1 MQTKPAESE
10 HVQPAARTPRARPEK
25 LNGAAALLY
34 ALELEGVDL
43 VFGHPG
49 GAIMPIYDAL
59 YDSPIKHILVR
70 HEQAGA
76 HAADAY
82 YRASGRVGVCFATS
96 GPGATN
102 LVTGLA
108 TAHMDSS
115 AVVAVTGNVPSSLI
129 GTDAFQEADVFGIT
143 LPITKHNYL
152 VKHVNDIPKVV
163 REAFYIASTG
173 RPGPVLIDVPKDI
186 QQAEFTGSFETE
198 LDLPGYKPTAVGHA
212 GQIKRAAEAIRAAA
226 RPVMM
231 VGGGGQSA
239 AQEIAAFAERTGI
252 PVITT
257 LMGLGAYP
265 AGAENALGMP
275 GMHGTVTANRAI
287 THSDLIIGAG
297 LRFDDRVTGNIKRF
311 APNATIVHIDI
322 DPAEISKLVKAHVP
336 VVGDLRDVLPR
347 LGATLETL
355 AIPEWWSQLSEWK
368 GKYPE
373 RYKKDKPLVSQEVI
387 QLFQRATGGDCIVT
401 TEVGQHQMFAARL
414 FATNEPRSFITSGGL
429 GTMGFG
435 LPAAIGAAFARP
447 DKQVVCIAGDG
458 SVQMN
463 IQELA
468 TIYKHQLPIV
478 IAICN
483 NGMLGMVR
491 QWQEMFHAQ
500 RYSEVYLADSNPD
513 FAKLAEAY
521 GLDGYNVF
529 DRDEAARLIPE
540 VLAKGK
546 PAVINFVVYEAEK
559 VFPMVP
565 SGAGVDEMLIGDQE
579 PDDLTPQEVAAT
591 EITAA
596 ELAAVDPALETTH
609 LEARDEPGE
618 RA

>member
-1 MQTKPAESE
+1 M
-10 HVQPAARTPRARPEK
+10 
-25 LNGAAALLY
+25 NGAAALLE
-34 ALELEGVDL
+34 ALSREGVDL

-49 GAIMPIYDAL
+49 GAIMPTYDAL
-59 YDSPIKHILVR
+59 YDSPIKHVLVR

-129 GTDAFQEADVFGIT
+129 GTDAFQEADVYGIT
-143 LPITKHNYL
+143 GPITKHNYL
-152 VKHVNDIPKVV
+152 VKHVNDIPKAVK
-163 REAFYIASTG
+163 EAFHIASTG
-173 RPGPVLIDVPKDI
+173 RPGPVLIDIPKDI
-186 QQAEFTGSFETE
+186 QQAEFTGHFDHEI
-198 LDLPGYKPTAVGHA
+198 DLPGYKPTVVGHK
-212 GQIKRAAEAIRAAA
+212 GQIKRAAKAIKAAKK
-226 RPVMM
+226 PIMM
-231 VGGGGQSA
+231 VGGGGQVASQVVA
-239 AQEIAAFAERTGI
+239 DFVQKTNI

-257 LMGLGAYP
+257 LMGIGAYP
-265 AGAENALGMP
+265 AGMENALGMP
-275 GMHGTVTANRAI
+275 GMHGTVTSNRAI
-287 THSDLIIGAG
+287 THCDLIIGAG
-297 LRFDDRVTGNIKRF
+297 LRFDDRVTGKISRF

-347 LGATLETL
+347 LGELLDEL
-355 AIPEWWSQLSEWK
+355 SIPEWWNQLKEWK
-368 GKYPE
+368 GMYYE
-373 RYKKDKPLVSQEVI
+373 RYKKEKPLVSQEVI
-387 QLFQRATGGDCIVT
+387 QMFQRETGGDCVVT

-414 FATNEPRSFITSGGL
+414 FPTNKPRTWLTSGGL

-447 DKQVVCIAGDG
+447 GEQVVCVAGDG

-468 TIYKHQLPIV
+468 TIYKHQLPII

-500 RYSEVYLADSNPD
+500 RYSEVFLADSNPD

-521 GLDGYNVF
+521 GIDGYNIF

-546 PAVINFVVYEAEK
+546 PAVMNFVVYEAEK
-559 VFPMVP
+559 VFPMIP
-565 SGAGVDEMLIGDQE
+565 AGAGVDQMLLGDQE
-579 PDDLTPQEVAAT
+579 PEENQPQEV
-591 EITAA
+591 
-596 ELAAVDPALETTH
+596 
-609 LEARDEPGE
+609 EA
-618 RA
+618 

>member
-1 MQTKPAESE
+1 MKGAEA
-10 HVQPAARTPRARPEK
+10 VLK
-25 LNGAAALLY
+25 ALHLQ
-34 ALELEGVDL
+34 GVEI

-49 GAIMPIYDAL
+49 GAIMPIYDAV
-59 YDSPIKHILVR
+59 YDSPIKHVLVR

-108 TAHMDSS
+108 TAQMDSS
-115 AVVAVTGNVPSSLI
+115 ALVAITGNVATPLI
-129 GTDAFQEADVFGIT
+129 GTDAFQEADVYGIT
-143 LPITKHNYL
+143 GPVTKHNYL
-152 VKHVNDIPKVV
+152 VKNVEDIPRVIA
-163 REAFYIASTG
+163 EAFHIASTG
-173 RPGPVLIDVPKDI
+173 RPGPVLIDIPKDV
-186 QQAEFTGSFETE
+186 QQAEFHGTFEVE
-198 LDLPGYKPTAVGHA
+198 IDLPGYHPTLVGHA
-212 GQIKRAAEAIRAAA
+212 GQIKRAAEAIRAAE
-226 RPVMM
+226 RPIMM
-231 VGGGGQSA
+231 VGGGGQVASQA
-239 AQEIAAFAERTGI
+239 VMTFAERTHI

-257 LMGLGAYP
+257 LMGIGAYP
-265 AGAENALGMP
+265 AGAPQALGMP

-287 THSDLIIGAG
+287 SHCDLIVGAG
-297 LRFDDRVTGNIKRF
+297 LRFDDRVTGKISRF
-311 APNATIVHIDI
+311 APNATVVHIDI

-347 LGATLETL
+347 LTEQLGRLEL
-355 AIPEWWSQLSEWK
+355 DAWWEQLESWK
-368 GKYPE
+368 GMYPE

-387 QLFQRATGGDCIVT
+387 QMFREATGGDCVVT

-414 FATNEPRSFITSGGL
+414 FPTSRPRTFITSGGL

-435 LPAAIGAAFARP
+435 LPASIGAAFARP
-447 DKQVVCIAGDG
+447 GECIVCIAGDG

-483 NGMLGMVR
+483 NGVLGMVR
-491 QWQEMFHAQ
+491 QWQELFHAQ
-500 RYSEVYLADSNPD
+500 RYSEVFLADSNPD

-521 GLDGYNVF
+521 GIDGYNVF
-529 DRDEAARLIPE
+529 DRETASDLIPK
-540 VLAKGK
+540 VLARGK
-546 PAVINFVVYEAEK
+546 PAVMNFVVYEAEK

-565 SGAGVDEMLIGDQE
+565 AGAGVDEMILGDQE
-579 PDDLTPQEVAAT
+579 RDDTEPSEPEEV
-591 EITAA
+591 
-596 ELAAVDPALETTH
+596 PA
-609 LEARDEPGE
+609 
-618 RA
+618 

>member
-1 MQTKPAESE
+1 M
-10 HVQPAARTPRARPEK
+10 
-25 LNGAAALLY
+25 NGAAAVLK
-34 ALELEGVDL
+34 ALERQGVTT

-59 YDSPIKHILVR
+59 YDSPIQHVLVR

-108 TAHMDSS
+108 TAYMDSS
-115 AVVAVTGNVPSSLI
+115 AVVAVTGNVPLSLI
-129 GTDAFQEADVFGIT
+129 GTDAFQEADVTGVT
-143 LPITKHNYL
+143 LPVTKHNYL
-152 VKHVNDIPKVV
+152 VKDV
-163 REAFYIASTG
+163 RDLPRVLAEAFHIARSG
-173 RPGPVLIDVPKDI
+173 RPGPVLVDVPKDI
-186 QQAEFTGSFETE
+186 QQAAFEGDFDVE
-198 LDLPGYKPTAVGHA
+198 IDLPGYRPTVVGNA
-212 GQIKRAAEAIRAAA
+212 RQIRRAAEAIEAAE
-226 RPVMM
+226 RPVLM
-231 VGGGGQSA
+231 VGGGAQVA
-239 AQEIAAFAERTGI
+239 AEEVEAFTRLTGI

-257 LMGLGAYP
+257 LMGIGAYP
-265 AGAENALGMP
+265 GGAPQSLGMP

-287 THSDLIIGAG
+287 SHCDLIVGAG
-297 LRFDDRVTGNIKRF
+297 LRFDDRVTGKLSRF

-347 LGATLETL
+347 LTELLGPLEL
-355 AIPEWWSQLSEWK
+355 GDWWAQLDVWK
-368 GKYPE
+368 ASYPE
-373 RYKKDKPLVSQEVI
+373 RYKTDKPLVSQEVI
-387 QLFQRATGGDCIVT
+387 ALLARETGGDCVVT

-414 FATNEPRSFITSGGL
+414 FPTNRPRTWISSGGL

-447 DKQVVCIAGDG
+447 GETIVCVAGDG

-478 IAICN
+478 IAITN

-521 GLDGYNVF
+521 GIDGYNVF
-529 DRDEAARLIPE
+529 DRETAAKLVPE
-540 VLAKGK
+540 VLARKK
-546 PAVINFVVYEAEK
+546 PALINFVVYDSEK

-565 SGAGVDEMLIGDQE
+565 AGAGVDEMIIGDQE
-579 PDDLTPQEVAAT
+579 ADE
-591 EITAA
+591 A
-596 ELAAVDPALETTH
+596 EGVSA
-609 LEARDEPGE
+609 
-618 RA
+618 

>member
-1 MQTKPAESE
+1 M
-10 HVQPAARTPRARPEK
+10 
-25 LNGAAALLY
+25 NGAAAVLK
-34 ALELEGVDL
+34 ALERQGVTT

-59 YDSPIKHILVR
+59 YDSPIQHVLVR

-108 TAHMDSS
+108 TAYMDSS
-115 AVVAVTGNVPSSLI
+115 AVVAVTGNVPLSLI
-129 GTDAFQEADVFGIT
+129 GTDAFQEADVTGVT
-143 LPITKHNYL
+143 LPVTKHNYL
-152 VKHVNDIPKVV
+152 VKDV
-163 REAFYIASTG
+163 RDLPRIFAEAFHIARSG

-186 QQAEFTGSFETE
+186 QQAAFDGDFDVEI
-198 LDLPGYKPTAVGHA
+198 DLPGYRPTVVGNA
-212 GQIKRAAEAIRAAA
+212 RQVRRAAEAIQAAQ
-226 RPVMM
+226 RPVLM
-231 VGGGGQSA
+231 VGGGAQVA
-239 AQEIAAFAERTGI
+239 ADEVEAFARLTGI

-257 LMGLGAYP
+257 LMGIGAYP
-265 AGAENALGMP
+265 GGAPQSLGMP

-287 THSDLIIGAG
+287 SHCDLIVGAG
-297 LRFDDRVTGNIKRF
+297 LRFYDRVTGKLSRF

-347 LGATLETL
+347 LTELLGPLEL
-355 AIPEWWSQLSEWK
+355 GDWWAQLDAWK
-368 GKYPE
+368 ASYPE
-373 RYKKDKPLVSQEVI
+373 RYKTDKPLVSQEVI
-387 QLFQRATGGDCIVT
+387 ALLARETGGDCVVT

-414 FATNEPRSFITSGGL
+414 FPTNRPRTWISSGGL

-447 DKQVVCIAGDG
+447 GETVVCVAGDG

-468 TIYKHQLPIV
+468 TVYKHQLPIV
-478 IAICN
+478 IAITN

-521 GLDGYNVF
+521 GIDGYNVF
-529 DRDEAARLIPE
+529 DRETAAKLVPE
-540 VLAKGK
+540 VLARKK
-546 PAVINFVVYEAEK
+546 PALINFVVYESEK

-565 SGAGVDEMLIGDQE
+565 AGAGVDEMIIGDQE
-579 PDDLTPQEVAAT
+579 ADE
-591 EITAA
+591 A
-596 ELAAVDPALETTH
+596 EGVSA
-609 LEARDEPGE
+609 
-618 RA
+618 

>member
-1 MQTKPAESE
+1 MKGSE
-10 HVQPAARTPRARPEK
+10 V
-25 LNGAAALLY
+25 LLK
-34 ALELEGVDL
+34 ALENEGVTL

-49 GAIMPIYDAL
+49 GAIMPVYDAL

-82 YRASGRVGVCFATS
+82 YRASGRPGVVFATS

-115 AVVAVTGNVPSSLI
+115 ALIAVTGNVPSALI
-129 GTDAFQEADVFGIT
+129 GTDAFQEADVYGIT
-143 LPITKHNYL
+143 GPVTKHNYL
-152 VKHVNDIPKVV
+152 VKHVNDIPRVV
-163 REAFYIASTG
+163 KEAFHIASTG
-173 RPGPVLIDVPKDI
+173 RPGPVLIDIPKDI
-186 QQAEFTGSFETE
+186 QNETFTGSFDVEI
-198 LDLPGYKPTAVGHA
+198 DLPGYKPTVAGHA
-212 GQIKRAAEAIRAAA
+212 GQIKRAAEAIRKAK

-231 VGGGGQSA
+231 VGGGGQVA
-239 AQEIAAFAERTGI
+239 AQQVMAFAERTGVPI
-252 PVITT
+252 ITT
-257 LMGLGAYP
+257 LMGIGAYP
-265 AGAENALGMP
+265 AGLPNALGMP
-275 GMHGTVTANRAI
+275 GMHGTVTANHAI
-287 THSDLIIGAG
+287 SHCDLIIGAG
-297 LRFDDRVTGNIKRF
+297 LRFDDRVTGNVRRF
-311 APNATIVHIDI
+311 APEATIVHIDV

-347 LGATLETL
+347 LGEALEPL
-355 AIPEWWSQLSEWK
+355 QLDDWWAQIKSWK
-368 GKYPE
+368 TRYPE
-373 RYKKDKPLVSQEVI
+373 RYKRDKPLVTQEVI
-387 QLFQRATGGDCIVT
+387 ELLRDATGGNCIVT

-414 FATNEPRSFITSGGL
+414 FPTNKPRTWLTSGGL

-447 DKQVVCIAGDG
+447 GEQIVCVAGDG

-468 TIYKHQLPIV
+468 TIYKHQLPIL

-483 NGMLGMVR
+483 NGVLGMVR
-491 QWQEMFHAQ
+491 QWQEMFHEE

-521 GLDGYNVF
+521 GIDGYNVHS
-529 DRDEAARLIPE
+529 REEARALVPE

-546 PAVINFVVYEAEK
+546 PAVMNFFVYEADK
-559 VFPMVP
+559 VFPMIP
-565 SGAGVDEMLIGDQE
+565 AGAGVDQMMIGDQE
-579 PDDLTPQEVAAT
+579 PEGDYD
-591 EITAA
+591 
-596 ELAAVDPALETTH
+596 AVIYGEAQGDKEPA
-609 LEARDEPGE
+609 
-618 RA
+618 

>member
-1 MQTKPAESE
+1 M
-10 HVQPAARTPRARPEK
+10 
-25 LNGAAALLY
+25 NGAAVVLK
-34 ALELEGVDL
+34 ALERQGVTT

-59 YDSPIKHILVR
+59 YDSPIQHVLVR

-115 AVVAVTGNVPSSLI
+115 AVVAITGNVPLSLI
-129 GTDAFQEADVFGIT
+129 GTDAFQEADVTGVT
-143 LPITKHNYL
+143 LPVTKHNYL
-152 VKHVNDIPKVV
+152 VKDV
-163 REAFYIASTG
+163 RDLPRVIAEAFHIARSG
-173 RPGPVLIDVPKDI
+173 RPGPVLIDIPKDI
-186 QQAEFTGSFETE
+186 QQAPFEGSLEVE
-198 LDLPGYKPTAVGHA
+198 VDLPGYRPTVVGNA
-212 GQIKRAAEAIRAAA
+212 RQIRRAAETIQAA
-226 RPVMM
+226 RRPVLM
-231 VGGGGQSA
+231 VGGG
-239 AQEIAAFAERTGI
+239 AQVAPDEVAAFSRVTGM

-257 LMGLGAYP
+257 LMGIGAYP
-265 AGAENALGMP
+265 AGEAQSLGMP

-287 THSDLIIGAG
+287 SHCDLIVGAG
-297 LRFDDRVTGNIKRF
+297 LRFDDRVTGKISRF

-347 LGATLETL
+347 LTELLGPLEL
-355 AIPEWWSQLSEWK
+355 ADWWAQLDGWK
-368 GKYPE
+368 ASYPE
-373 RYKKDKPLVSQEVI
+373 RYKTDKPLVSQEVI
-387 QLFQRATGGDCIVT
+387 ALLARETGGDCVVT

-414 FATNEPRSFITSGGL
+414 FPTNHPRTWISSGGL

-447 DKQVVCIAGDG
+447 GETVVCVAGDG

-521 GLDGYNVF
+521 GIEGHNVF
-529 DRDEAARLIPE
+529 DRETAARLVPE
-540 VLAKGK
+540 VLARKK
-546 PAVINFVVYEAEK
+546 PVLINFVVYESEK

-565 SGAGVDEMLIGDQE
+565 AGAGVDEMIIGDQE
-579 PDDLTPQEVAAT
+579 PDE
-591 EITAA
+591 
-596 ELAAVDPALETTH
+596 AVPAGGG
-609 LEARDEPGE
+609 A
-618 RA
+618 

>member
-1 MQTKPAESE
+1 M
-10 HVQPAARTPRARPEK
+10 
-25 LNGAAALLY
+25 NGAAAILK
-34 ALELEGVDL
+34 ALERQGVTT

-49 GAIMPIYDAL
+49 GAIMPVYDAL
-59 YDSPIKHILVR
+59 YDSPIEHVLVR

-82 YRASGRVGVCFATS
+82 YRASGRVGVCLATS

-115 AVVAVTGNVPSSLI
+115 AMVAITGNVPSALI
-129 GTDAFQEADVFGIT
+129 GTDAFQEADVTGIT

-152 VKHVNDIPKVV
+152 VQHVDDIP
-163 REAFYIASTG
+163 RIIAEAFHIARTG
-173 RPGPVLIDVPKDI
+173 RPGPVLVDVPKDV
-186 QQAEFTGSFETE
+186 QQSEFSGDFEVE
-198 LDLPGYKPTAVGHA
+198 VDLPGYRPTVVGHA
-212 GQIKRAAEAIRAAA
+212 RQIKRAAEVIRAAE
-226 RPVMM
+226 RPVLM
-231 VGGGGQSA
+231 VGGGGQVASDEVM
-239 AQEIAAFAERTGI
+239 QFAETTGI

-257 LMGLGAYP
+257 LMGIGAYP
-265 AGAENALGMP
+265 AGGDQALGMP

-287 THSDLIIGAG
+287 THCDLIVGAG
-297 LRFDDRVTGNIKRF
+297 LRFDDRVTGKISRF
-311 APNATIVHIDI
+311 APNATIVHIDV

-347 LGATLETL
+347 LTELLGRLDL
-355 AIPEWWSQLSEWK
+355 DGWWEQLRTWRTM
-368 GKYPE
+368 YPE
-373 RYKKDKPLVSQEVI
+373 RFKTDKPLVSQEVI
-387 QLFQRATGGDCIVT
+387 QMLERATRGDCVVT

-414 FATNEPRSFITSGGL
+414 FPTSRPRTWISSGGL

-447 DKQVVCIAGDG
+447 GETVVCVAGDG
-458 SVQMN
+458 SIQMN

-478 IAICN
+478 IAILN

-491 QWQEMFHAQ
+491 QWQEMFHAE

-521 GLDGYNVF
+521 GIEGHNVF
-529 DRDEAARLIPE
+529 DRETAATVVAAAVEAKKP
-540 VLAKGK
+540 VL
-546 PAVINFVVYEAEK
+546 INFVVYESEK
-559 VFPMVP
+559 VFPMIP
-565 SGAGVDEMLIGDQE
+565 AGAGIDEMVIGDQE
-579 PDDLTPQEVAAT
+579 PDEGEGVAVEV
-591 EITAA
+591 
-596 ELAAVDPALETTH
+596 
-609 LEARDEPGE
+609 

>member
-1 MQTKPAESE
+1 M
-10 HVQPAARTPRARPEK
+10 
-25 LNGAAALLY
+25 NGAAALLE
-34 ALELEGVDL
+34 ALTREGVHT

-49 GAIMPIYDAL
+49 GAIMPTYDAL
-59 YDSPIKHILVR
+59 YDSPIKHVLVR

-129 GTDAFQEADVFGIT
+129 GTDAFQEADVYGIT
-143 LPITKHNYL
+143 GPITKHNYL
-152 VKHVNDIPKVV
+152 VKEVNDIPKVV
-163 REAFYIASTG
+163 KEAFHIASTG
-173 RPGPVLIDVPKDI
+173 RPGPVLIDIPKDI
-186 QQAEFTGSFETE
+186 QQAEFTGHFNHKV
-198 LDLPGYKPTAVGHA
+198 DLPGYKPTVIGHK
-212 GQIKRAAEAIRAAA
+212 GQIKRAAKAIKAAKK
-226 RPVMM
+226 PIMM
-231 VGGGGQSA
+231 VGGGGQVASQVVA
-239 AQEIAAFAERTGI
+239 DFASKTNI

-257 LMGLGAYP
+257 LMGIGAYP
-265 AGAENALGMP
+265 AGMENALGMP

-287 THSDLIIGAG
+287 THCDLIIGAG
-297 LRFDDRVTGNIKRF
+297 LRFDDRVTGKISRF

-347 LGATLETL
+347 LGELLEEL
-355 AIPEWWSQLSEWK
+355 DIPEWWNQLREWK
-368 GKYPE
+368 GMYFE
-373 RYKKDKPLVSQEVI
+373 RYKKEKPLVSQEVI
-387 QLFQRATGGDCIVT
+387 QMLQRETGGDCVVT

-414 FATNEPRSFITSGGL
+414 FPTNKPRTWLTSGGL

-447 DKQVVCIAGDG
+447 GEQVVCVAGDG

-468 TIYKHQLPIV
+468 TIYKHQLPII

-500 RYSEVYLADSNPD
+500 RYSEVFLADSNPD

-521 GLDGYNVF
+521 GIDGYNIF

-546 PAVINFVVYEAEK
+546 PAVMNFVVYEAEK
-559 VFPMVP
+559 VFPMIP
-565 SGAGVDEMLIGDQE
+565 AGAGVDQMLLGDQE
-579 PDDLTPQEVAAT
+579 PEEPEEVKA
-591 EITAA
+591 
-596 ELAAVDPALETTH
+596 
-609 LEARDEPGE
+609 
-618 RA
+618 

>member
-1 MQTKPAESE
+1 MEMPKQDEGSAPQKM
-10 HVQPAARTPRARPEK
+10 
-25 LNGAAALLY
+25 NGAMALLH
-34 ALELEGVDL
+34 ALSREGVEI

-49 GAIMPIYDAL
+49 GTIMPVYDAL
-59 YDSPIKHILVR
+59 YDSPVKHILVR

-82 YRASGRVGVCFATS
+82 YRSSGRVGVCFATS

-115 AVVAVTGNVPSSLI
+115 AVVAITGNVVSSLI

-163 REAFYIASTG
+163 HEAFYIANSG
-173 RPGPVLIDVPKDI
+173 RPGPVLIDIPKDI
-186 QQAEFTGSFETE
+186 QLNEFTGTFETE
-198 LDLPGYKPTAVGHA
+198 IDLPGYKPTTSGHA
-212 GQIKRAAEAIRAAA
+212 GQIKRAAEAIRAAQ
-226 RPVMM
+226 RPIMM

-239 AQEIAAFAERTGI
+239 APEIAAFAERTGV

-265 AGAENALGMP
+265 AGADNALGMP

-287 THSDLIIGAG
+287 THCDLIIGAG

-311 APNATIVHIDI
+311 APNATVVHIDI

-347 LGATLETL
+347 LGAMLENL
-355 AIPEWWSQLSEWK
+355 EIPEWWQQLSEWK
-368 GKYPE
+368 SMYPE
-373 RYKKDKPLVSQEVI
+373 RYKTDKPLVSQEVI

-435 LPAAIGAAFARP
+435 LPAAVGAAFARP

-468 TIYKHQLPIV
+468 TIYKHQLPII

-491 QWQEMFHAQ
+491 QWQEMFNAQ

-521 GLDGYNVF
+521 GIDGYNVF

-540 VLAKGK
+540 VLAKGR
-546 PAVINFVVYEAEK
+546 PAVMNFVVYESEK

-565 SGAGVDEMLIGDQE
+565 AGAGVDEMIIGDQE
-579 PDDLTPQEVAAT
+579 PDELTAQDAAARDDEVPT
-591 EITAA
+591 SDT
-596 ELAAVDPALETTH
+596 
-609 LEARDEPGE
+609 LEAEKVAGD
-618 RA
+618 

>member
-1 MQTKPAESE
+1 M
-10 HVQPAARTPRARPEK
+10 
-25 LNGAAALLY
+25 NGAAAILK
-34 ALELEGVDL
+34 ALERQGVTT

-49 GAIMPIYDAL
+49 GTIMPVYDAL
-59 YDSPIKHILVR
+59 YDSPIKHVLVR

-82 YRASGRVGVCFATS
+82 YRVSGCVGVCFATS

-108 TAHMDSS
+108 TAYMDSS
-115 AVVAVTGNVPSSLI
+115 AVVAVTGNVPLSLI
-129 GTDAFQEADVFGIT
+129 GTDAFQEADVTGIT

-152 VKHVNDIPKVV
+152 VKSVADIPRVFA
-163 REAFYIASTG
+163 EAFHIARTG
-173 RPGPVLIDVPKDI
+173 RPGPVLIDIPKDV
-186 QQAEFTGSFETE
+186 QQAAFEGSFDVEI
-198 LDLPGYKPTAVGHA
+198 DLPGYRPTVVGNA
-212 GQIKRAAEAIRAAA
+212 RQIRRAAETIQAAK

-231 VGGGGQSA
+231 VGGG
-239 AQEIAAFAERTGI
+239 AQVAPEEVGAFSRLTGI

-257 LMGLGAYP
+257 LMGIGAYP
-265 AGAENALGMP
+265 AGEAQSLGMP

-287 THSDLIIGAG
+287 SHCDLILGAG
-297 LRFDDRVTGNIKRF
+297 LRFDDRVTGKISRF
-311 APNATIVHIDI
+311 APNATVVHIDI

-347 LGATLETL
+347 LTELMAPLDID
-355 AIPEWWSQLSEWK
+355 AWWGQLNGWK
-368 GKYPE
+368 ASYPE
-373 RYKKDKPLVSQEVI
+373 RYKTDQPLVSQEVI
-387 QLFQRATGGDCIVT
+387 AMLARETGGDCIVT

-414 FATNEPRSFITSGGL
+414 FPTNQPRTWISSGGL

-435 LPAAIGAAFARP
+435 LPAAIGASFARP
-447 DKQVVCIAGDG
+447 GETIVCVAGDG

-491 QWQEMFHAQ
+491 QWQEMFPAQ

-521 GLDGYNVF
+521 GIAGYNVF
-529 DRDEAARLIPE
+529 DRETAAKLIPE
-540 VLAKGK
+540 VLASKK
-546 PAVINFVVYEAEK
+546 PAVINFVVYESEK

-565 SGAGVDEMLIGDQE
+565 AGAGVDEMILGDQE
-579 PDDLTPQEVAAT
+579 ADD
-591 EITAA
+591 
-596 ELAAVDPALETTH
+596 VDPV
-609 LEARDEPGE
+609 EAG
-618 RA
+618 ASA

>member
-1 MQTKPAESE
+1 M
-10 HVQPAARTPRARPEK
+10 
-25 LNGAAALLY
+25 NGAAAVFR
-34 ALELEGVDL
+34 ALELQGVTT

-59 YDSPIKHILVR
+59 YDSPIKHVLVR

-108 TAHMDSS
+108 TAYMDSS
-115 AVVAVTGNVPSSLI
+115 AMVAITGNVPLPLI
-129 GTDAFQEADVFGIT
+129 GTDAFQEADVTGVT
-143 LPITKHNYL
+143 LPVTKHNYL
-152 VKHVNDIPKVV
+152 VKNVADLPRVIA
-163 REAFYIASTG
+163 EAFHIARTG
-173 RPGPVLIDVPKDI
+173 RPGPVLVDIPKDI
-186 QQAEFTGSFETE
+186 QQAPFEGSFEVE
-198 LDLPGYKPTAVGHA
+198 IDLPGYRPTVVGNA
-212 GQIKRAAEAIRAAA
+212 RQIRRAAEAIQAAK

-231 VGGGGQSA
+231 VGGG
-239 AQEIAAFAERTGI
+239 AQIAADEVQAFTEMTGI

-257 LMGLGAYP
+257 LMGIGAYP
-265 AGAENALGMP
+265 AAEPQSLGMP

-287 THSDLIIGAG
+287 TNCDLILGAG
-297 LRFDDRVTGNIKRF
+297 LRFDDRVTGKLSRF
-311 APNATIVHIDI
+311 APKATIVHIDI
-322 DPAEISKLVKAHVP
+322 DPAEISKLVRAHVP

-347 LGATLETL
+347 LTELLGPLQL
-355 AIPEWWSQLSEWK
+355 DDWWAQLQEWK
-368 GKYPE
+368 AKYPE
-373 RYKKDKPLVSQEVI
+373 RYKTDKPLVSQEVI
-387 QLFQRATGGDCIVT
+387 SMLAQATGGDCVVT

-414 FATNEPRSFITSGGL
+414 FPTNRPRTWISSGGL

-447 DKQVVCIAGDG
+447 GELVICVAGDG

-468 TIYKHQLPIV
+468 TIYKHQLPIIV
-478 IAICN
+478 AITN

-491 QWQEMFHAQ
+491 QWQEMFHAE

-521 GLDGYNVF
+521 GIDGYNVF
-529 DRDEAARLIPE
+529 DRETAAKLIPE
-540 VLAKGK
+540 VLARRK

-559 VFPMVP
+559 VFPMIP
-565 SGAGVDEMLIGDQE
+565 AGAGVDEMIIGDQE
-579 PDDLTPQEVAAT
+579 PDEL
-591 EITAA
+591 
-596 ELAAVDPALETTH
+596 ELAGLAGGGL
-609 LEARDEPGE
+609 
-618 RA
+618 